1 MMNLVVAP
9 IIQNHG
15 DHTCP
20 SQTDQLILFSLLAL
34 HMISRLN
41 AVANFLK
48 NSRNILDYV
57 SHSAAADS
65 LDTKISLGT
74 GALLHNRNTLLV

>member
-15 DHTCP
+15 DYTCP

-34 HMISRLN
+34 HMISKLN

-48 NSRNILDYV
+48 NRMN
-57 SHSAAADS
+57 S
-65 LDTKISLGT
+65 LDLGLT
-74 GALLHNRNTLLV
+74 RQLPIRRTQKTC